1 MKNISN
7 ILRRSKI
14 TPLERVTVLV
24 HNDVHREKTGKQIL
38 SDSDH
43 HALTTAWNASAYEAK
58 EYNKYINIVQLES
71 SMKMDAQMFLYRSE
85 LSLLRN
91 QRVLDHFL
99 SYTKRL
105 KHISEQT
112 FTKDIPVDESIHFL
126 TQNTYLRYGSLLH
139 LFTFYNLPK
148 EIRND
153 LILLDGEI
161 TGCEKYMD
169 DQVFLYERYKDGSL
183 SSDDKNLIVDRIYSR
198 MYYEGA
204 KKIKKSTAEKDG
216 FLLHAFFAELPFKEL
231 FTKIVTDKGVM
242 FDQKNIDTED
252 GILSLVEECA
262 KNRNISIENLVKDTL
277 FEWLDNG
284 LFDKEYS
291 PIYLS
296 KRFDTWNGNTKKNHK
311 ELFKVWHEELQK
323 SKQYFEE
330 LFRSK
335 KLTKKIIEKDFLG
348 MVRKIEVITGESLYA
363 FKEDV
368 DFVSEYKKQINI
380 LLPISNIFLFIE
392 KNATPIINYQ
402 TLCEFK
408 KLTQNTSTLFDIDM
422 GERYTEFV
430 NLYKEEVGL
439 LNMSLAR
446 LIDVATEHLYTEE
459 SLKYIV
465 GIDEDCF
472 KFGLDDNNKIK
483 VADIAKTYSDEFKKL
498 DIMF

>member
-24 HNDVHREKTGKQIL
+24 HNDVHREKTGKQVL

-43 HALTTAWNASAYEAK
+43 HVLTTAWNASTYEAK

-91 QRVLDHFL
+91 QRMLDHFL
-99 SYTKRL
+99 SYTRRL

-112 FTKDIPVDESIHFL
+112 FTKDIPVDESVHFL

-169 DQVFLYERYKDGSL
+169 DQVFLYEQYKDGSL
-183 SSDDKNLIVDRIYSR
+183 SSNNKNLIVDRIYSR
-198 MYYEGA
+198 IYYEGA

-216 FLLHAFFAELPFKEL
+216 FLLNVFFAELPIKDL
-231 FTKIVTDKGVM
+231 FRKIVDDKCTMSGNK
-242 FDQKNIDTED
+242 DIDTED
-252 GILSLVEECA
+252 GILSLVEECT
-262 KNRNISIENLVKDTL
+262 KNRNISIEKLVKETL
-277 FEWLDNG
+277 FEWLGNG
-284 LFDKEYS
+284 LFVKEYS

-296 KRFDTWNGNTKKNHK
+296 KRFDTWNGKTKKNHK
-311 ELFKVWHEELQK
+311 ELFKAWYEELQK

-330 LFRSK
+330 LFNSK
-335 KLTKKIIEKDFLG
+335 KLNKKTIEKDFLG
-348 MVRKIEVITGESLYA
+348 MIRKIEVITGESLYA
-363 FKEDV
+363 CKEDV
-368 DFVSEYKKQINI
+368 DFVSEYKKQIKI
-380 LLPISNIFLFIE
+380 LLPISNLFLFIE
-392 KNATPIINYQ
+392 KNATPIMNYQ
-402 TLCEFK
+402 TLCEFE
-408 KLTQNTSTLFDIDM
+408 KLTKNTSTLFDIDM
-422 GERYTEFV
+422 SERYTEFV
-430 NLYKEEVGL
+430 NLYKEEINL
-439 LNMSLAR
+439 LNLSLAR

-459 SLKYIV
+459 SLKYVVDIN
-465 GIDEDCF
+465 DECF
-472 KFGLDDNNKIK
+472 IFNLNTNDVRK
-483 VADIAKTYSDEFKKL
+483 VDEIIEKYTEEFKRL
-498 DIMF
+498 GIN

>member
-43 HALTTAWNASAYEAK
+43 HVLTTAWNASTYEAK

-71 SMKMDAQMFLYRSE
+71 SMKMDTQMFLYRSE

-91 QRVLDHFL
+91 QRMLDHFL
-99 SYTKRL
+99 SYPRRL

-112 FTKDIPVDESIHFL
+112 LTKDIPVDESIHFL
-126 TQNTYLRYGSLLH
+126 TRNTHLRYGRLLH
-139 LFTFYNLPK
+139 LFTFHNLSK

-153 LILLDGEI
+153 LIFLDGEI

-183 SSDDKNLIVDRIYSR
+183 SSEDKNLIVDRIYSR

-231 FTKIVTDKGVM
+231 FRKIVTDKCVVFGNK
-242 FDQKNIDTED
+242 DIDTED

-262 KNRNISIENLVKDTL
+262 KNRNISIEKLVKDTL
-277 FEWLDNG
+277 FEWLDSG
-284 LFDKEYS
+284 LFAKEYS

-311 ELFKVWHEELQK
+311 ELFKVWYEELQK

-330 LFRSK
+330 LFNSK
-335 KLTKKIIEKDFLG
+335 KLNKKTIEKDFLG
-348 MVRKIEVITGESLYA
+348 MIRKIEVITGESLYA
-363 FKEDV
+363 CKEGV
-368 DFVSEYKKQINI
+368 DFVSEYKKQIDI

-392 KNATPIINYQ
+392 KHATPIMNYQ

-422 GERYTEFV
+422 SERYTEFV
-430 NLYKEEVGL
+430 NLYKEEVNL
-439 LNMSLAR
+439 LNLSLAR

-465 GIDEDCF
+465 DINDECF
-472 KFGLDDNNKIK
+472 IFDLNQNRAGKI
-483 VADIAKTYSDEFKKL
+483 ADIAKKYAEEFKKL
-498 DIMF
+498 GIN